1 MLKRT
6 HTCGEVSEELIGKEV
21 VLNGW
26 VDRIRDLGGIK
37 FILIRDRYGKTQV
50 FFDPE
55 KNKDLYEKALKL
67 NLEYTVSIKGTVNKR
82 PGDAINENMK
92 TGTVE
97 ILATEL
103 EILSKS
109 EIPPIYVNRE
119 DEISENLRLKYRFLD
134 LRKEKMQRN
143 LLIRHKVIQA
153 TRNFL
158 SNLSFLE
165 IETPYLGKSTP
176 EGARDFIVPSRLKK
190 GNFYALPQSPQI
202 FKQLLM
208 VSGFDRYFQF
218 ARCFRDEDFRA
229 DRQPEFTQIDLE
241 ASFVDKEDILIIVEN
256 MIKHI
261 FKDVLNYEVNES
273 FKRYT
278 HAEVMDK
285 FGSDKPDTRY
295 GMELIDI
302 TEYFKDTQANFLK
315 SVIENNGVLK
325 GFIIKNKAS
334 EYSRKKYDDL
344 TNTAKEFG
352 ATGLIWISKNND
364 DVKSSIKKLAEKEL
378 NNLIKDGII
387 DNEDVMLII
396 AGDKN
401 SVNKTLGQLR
411 TSLIRELNEKPLKEF
426 EFLWVVDFPMF
437 AFDEEENRIQAEHHP
452 FTMPIIEDL
461 KKYENEPLK
470 ICSESYDLV
479 INGYEMASGSVR
491 IHDQEIQRKVFEIIG
506 LDVNEINDKFGF
518 LIDAFKFGPPPHAGA
533 ALGLDRIV
541 AVMAGET
548 SIKEVIAF
556 PKTATGSDLLS
567 GAPANVEKEQLEIL
581 NLQNIEKRGN

>member
-1 MLKRT
+1 LLKRT

-55 KNKDLYEKALKL
+55 KNKDLYEKALNL

-261 FKDVLNYEVNES
+261 FKDVLNYEINES

-315 SVIENNGVLK
+315 SVIDNNGVLK

-352 ATGLIWISKNND
+352 ANGLIWISKNND
-364 DVKSSIKKLAEKEL
+364 DVKSSIKKLAEKEI

-533 ALGLDRIV
+533 ALGLDRLV

>member
-1 MLKRT
+1 LLKRT